1 MSISTRYSNDPKI
14 KVLKLDK
21 FFETYNYL
29 INIPKSHFWTD
40 KTKPSEFCDYIKF
53 TPTLLIYISYG
64 SYQINFGND
73 TREVLESIYVA
84 FRDGKTE
91 YTLIDN
97 QIELLKQ
104 SQTQSPSIK
113 IDSDIKKLVY
123 IKSKLPKFLSG
134 KKEPIIKS
142 FEDNLIDTGYKTNIP
157 SLMNNYVVF
166 DVETNG
172 IRKIND
178 DLLSLSIYDPTS
190 GICYH
195 RYFPLSLQPLV
206 LTTFIN
212 GITDNDLSNV
222 THLEQDELNK
232 VIEYFDLKNKTLLS
246 YSGGKGDFD
255 IAFVINYCK
264 RHNISGFEN
273 LHTYN
278 IKWQLPSTL
287 FGCEGQLSKDN
298 ICKLLQIDN
307 VTKKHT
313 GINDCILE
321 WKLFEKLSKNYYLFL
336 HEKMYRLNSNYIIPV
351 TYLLQYRDISTYYNI
366 KIPNLC
372 GIPTEL
378 FRIDLPHKL
387 IRSIEKFPTNITGVT
402 IEHMI
407 NTMLNAQPQNNKDFL
422 INNSKN
428 LEYIG
433 SLDNRIISIPIFFTA
448 NGLIKEVADEDK
460 EIISQIN
467 KTSKKISSAIHP
479 LIDYIQ
485 NNILTSDIKTQELVV
500 SHDKK
505 VFALCDLSDENH
517 VIEIKT
523 TNIFNN
529 NNQLQDKIAKQL
541 FFESNKRQTYV
552 LHIDFDTY
560 YEPTSGMIF
569 TSKLSFVLYKIELI
583 ENNEINVIKT
593 FNLSTTDTDV
603 LKFIALNPNTTI
615 SNISN
620 NLHLSKPCISKI
632 IKTLIILKYIAKEN
646 PTSKKSKWL
655 ILRDINDTKNK
666 YKFDG
671 KSYVLLN

>member
-1 MSISTRYSNDPKI
+1 M
-14 KVLKLDK
+14 
-21 FFETYNYL
+21 
-29 INIPKSHFWTD
+29 
-40 KTKPSEFCDYIKF
+40 
-53 TPTLLIYISYG
+53 
-64 SYQINFGND
+64 
-73 TREVLESIYVA
+73 
-84 FRDGKTE
+84 
-91 YTLIDN
+91 
-97 QIELLKQ
+97 
-104 SQTQSPSIK
+104 
-113 IDSDIKKLVY
+113 
-123 IKSKLPKFLSG
+123 
-134 KKEPIIKS
+134 
-142 FEDNLIDTGYKTNIP
+142 YK
-157 SLMNNYVVF
+157 
-166 DVETNG
+166 
-172 IRKIND
+172 
-178 DLLSLSIYDPTS
+178 
-190 GICYH
+190 
-195 RYFPLSLQPLV
+195 
-206 LTTFIN
+206 
-212 GITDNDLSNV
+212 
-222 THLEQDELNK
+222 
-232 VIEYFDLKNKTLLS
+232 
-246 YSGGKGDFD
+246 
-255 IAFVINYCK
+255 
-264 RHNISGFEN
+264 
-273 LHTYN
+273 
-278 IKWQLPSTL
+278 
-287 FGCEGQLSKDN
+287 
-298 ICKLLQIDN
+298 
-307 VTKKHT
+307 
-313 GINDCILE
+313 
-321 WKLFEKLSKNYYLFL
+321 
-336 HEKMYRLNSNYIIPV
+336 LNSNYIIPV

-433 SLDNRIISIPIFFTA
+433 SLDNHIISIPIFFTA

-560 YEPTSGMIF
+560 YEPTSGMKF